1 MQLVVDTNILLS
13 FFRDNPVRFIIVN
26 SDLIG
31 LRLSSPQYSIDE
43 LKKNKLDVLKYSKL
57 NSEQFNKVLSEL
69 PEFIEIISNELFR
82 QFEAKAKQLTHDKD
96 IPVFAFCVILENR
109 IVLLVLLKKSVP
121 LVFEIIFESW
131 LEKVNTSSED
141 KSSFANFAIFAISE
155 LSTFVMPL
163 SY

>member
-57 NSEQFNKVLSEL
+57 NSEQFNKVLAEL

-96 IPVFAFCVILENR
+96 IPVFALA
-109 IVLLVLLKKSVP
+109 LKLNCAIWSNKPSFKKQSSVK
-121 LVFEIIFESW
+121 IF
-131 LEKVNTSSED
+131 NTED
-141 KSSFANFAIFAISE
+141 LRKFLNI
-155 LSTFVMPL
+155 
-163 SY
+163 

>member
-96 IPVFAFCVILENR
+96 IPVFALA
-109 IVLLVLLKKSVP
+109 LKLNCAIWSNKPSFKKQSSVK
-121 LVFEIIFESW
+121 IF
-131 LEKVNTSSED
+131 NTED
-141 KSSFANFAIFAISE
+141 LRKFLNI
-155 LSTFVMPL
+155 
-163 SY
+163 